1 MFRQNG
7 PAVSFWL
14 VFDEKKRYTFV
25 INPKSLHI
33 HAHGWR
39 NLSQS
44 GGHKCTSKN
53 YRKILWFELVTVASQ
68 ALKYD
73 VTTYTPYDGLNYT
86 ISDKITPLWKRIGE
100 PHEIQ
105 IGCYRGDP
113 GQQRH
118 SGSSYE
124 KSDFILTE

>member
-86 ISDKITPLWKRIGE
+86 ISDKITPL
-100 PHEIQ
+100 
-105 IGCYRGDP
+105 
-113 GQQRH
+113 
-118 SGSSYE
+118 
-124 KSDFILTE
+124 